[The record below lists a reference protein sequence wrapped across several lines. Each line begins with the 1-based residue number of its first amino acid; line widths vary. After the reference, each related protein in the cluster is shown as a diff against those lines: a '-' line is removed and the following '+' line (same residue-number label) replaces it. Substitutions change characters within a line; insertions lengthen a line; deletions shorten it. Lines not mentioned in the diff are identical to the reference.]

1 MEKKKTA
8 EGEAGRGGDE
18 AAVSADLCALRLA
31 DNADEGAGA
40 EEQAKAGQE
49 VADDDDV
56 SSLFDEPPP
65 RPDCDICMLSLPIQ
79 AGFQSYLAC
88 CGKTICTGCVYA
100 QTTTILKT
108 NKKRIEK
115 AKKEQLPPPPLLEHT
130 CPYCRIEVP
139 FGEGCEQES
148 LGLLQKRVETGD
160 PLAVAQ
166 MAFSYRDGDF
176 GLSPD
181 RRKFL
186 ELIHQAA
193 SLGSANAHH
202 EVGKLYGSWGLGV
215 KRNLSTSRAHYEA
228 AAKSGHA
235 NARHALGEIEYA
247 YGNKKTAVR
256 HWRIS
261 AAAGYKPSVDELI
274 KCFAQ
279 GLLSKESLEESM
291 RAKHEACQAMRSE
304 DRDREIR
311 RCPMI
316 AAFGAA
322 LR

>member
-115 AKKEQLPPPPLLEHT
+115 AKKERLPPPPLLEDL
-130 CPYCRIEVP
+130 CPFCRVEAP
-139 FGEGCEQES
+139 DSGE
-148 LGLLQKRVETGD
+148 LLARLQKRVKLGD
-160 PLAVAQ
+160 SNAVGQ
-166 MAFSYRDGDF
+166 MALYCRDGDL
-176 GLSPD
+176 GVPVDEEKS
-181 RRKFL
+181 L
-186 ELIHQAA
+186 ELAHQAA
-193 SLGSANAHH
+193 SLGSVNTHLMLGIFYSSEDFGVNSTALAHF
-202 EVGKLYGSWGLGV
+202 K
-215 KRNLSTSRAHYEA
+215 A
-228 AAKSGHA
+228 AAKSGCVRSHA
-235 NARHALGEIEYA
+235 ILGEMEFFD
-247 YGNKKTAVR
+247 GNKKNAVR

-261 AAAGYKPSVDELI
+261 AAAGHKPSVDGLI
-274 KCFAQ
+274 KCFQ
-279 GLLSKESLEESM
+279 EGLISKESLEKSM

-304 DRDREIR
+304 DRDLALKR
-311 RCPMI
+311 MI
-316 AAFGAA
+316 QRGDDVESYY
-322 LR
+322 